1 MEKRNDKCTLDGK
14 IHFMITDA
22 LIQPFA
28 HISHKQVFL
37 SFVGHKTDFSQSVFF
52 FTTNGGIER
61 FFSFFFLVFVRRCKS
76 VLTTFGKELKIRE
89 INKENKKRNGYK
101 TALRNLCSTSTCHKT
116 NSEINRKE
124 AN

>member
-52 FTTNGGIER
+52 LQPTVELKG
-61 FFSFFFLVFVRRCKS
+61 FFHFFFWFSYGDVKAF
-76 VLTTFGKELKIRE
+76 
-89 INKENKKRNGYK
+89 
-101 TALRNLCSTSTCHKT
+101 
-116 NSEINRKE
+116 
-124 AN
+124 